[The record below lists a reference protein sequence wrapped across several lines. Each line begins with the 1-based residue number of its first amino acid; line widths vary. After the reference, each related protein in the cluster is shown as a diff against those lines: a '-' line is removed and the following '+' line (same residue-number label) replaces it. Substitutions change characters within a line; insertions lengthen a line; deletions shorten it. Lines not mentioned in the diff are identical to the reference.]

1 MRWTRTLESCCTF
14 ANFAIEQ
21 GLLPYDLAE
30 LILLARRAFS
40 AGERAASVDDEVA
53 SRRED
58 KTGEAFA
65 EKAQSLGYTVI
76 WPGLWPTL
84 VKDGKQIHLPSID

>member
-1 MRWTRTLESCCTF
+1 MRWTKTMESCCTF

-30 LILLARRAFS
+30 LILLARRAFK
-40 AGERAASVDDEVA
+40 AGEKNCNEGSETSSLAEDRSGKAFIEKAAS
-53 SRRED
+53 
-58 KTGEAFA
+58 
-65 EKAQSLGYTVI
+65 LGFGTM

-84 VKDGKQIHLPSID
+84 LKDGKQIHLPSIE